1 MVTLVWPF
9 GEPFKTAIFII
20 ITYNSKFKLWK
31 LLSQEKSHDKKISGG
46 LIYSEYVNYLFSFRP
61 LSIKMLKINEPIN
74 EKLVK

>member
-20 ITYNSKFKLWK
+20 VTYNSKFKLWK
-31 LLSQEKSHDKKISGG
+31 LLSQEKYHDKKISGG
-46 LIYSEYVNYLFSFRP
+46 LIYSERVNYLFSFRP
-61 LSIKMLKINEPIN
+61 LYIKVLKRNENVN

>member
-9 GEPFKTAIFII
+9 GEPFKTAIFIT

-31 LLSQEKSHDKKISGG
+31 LLSQEKYHDKKISDG
-46 LIYSEYVNYLFSFRP
+46 LIYSEHVNYLFSFRP
-61 LSIKMLKINEPIN
+61 LYIKVLKINEPVN